1 MGPAPWPGQAGML
14 RRLRAQL
21 ELLRRLDQQSDLIG
35 AGSGAEV
42 REIMRFASAC
52 GALVCEAEGA
62 IDPQP
67 TEAAVGAFLNSRPG

>member
-1 MGPAPWPGQAGML
+1 MGPAPWRGQAGL
-14 RRLRAQL
+14 LHRLCAQP
-21 ELLRRLDQQSDLIG
+21 ELLRRLDQRSDLMG

-67 TEAAVGAFLNSRPG
+67 TEAAVGVFLSGRPG

>member
-1 MGPAPWPGQAGML
+1 MGPAPW
-14 RRLRAQL
+14 RAQP

-52 GALVCEAEGA
+52 GALVCQGEGA

-67 TEAAVGAFLNSRPG
+67 TEAAVGAFLNGRPG